1 MQNDLIHGKNITS
14 RIVSIG
20 IKKSKAILFIETPDG
35 QIQETEWKLQHWL
48 LSNKPHDKNWFELNG
63 NLHYKYG
70 KFFTSSNE
78 KYSYKKNRPD
88 ADFFEIYDDKERLM
102 VKEGICYYKDTKHT
116 EVSILSFDIETTGIE
131 HNSQSK
137 LLLISNTFRKNGKI
151 ERKLFCYDEYND
163 EGEMLLEWCKWV
175 REKNPSIICGH
186 NINLFDFP
194 YIKYIADKYEV
205 PLALGRDGSDVFF
218 KQRPSKFRKDGSQF
232 IEYNRISIFGRE
244 VVDTLFL
251 SYKYDVGRK
260 YENYRLKSI
269 IKHEGLEV
277 KDRQFYNAD
286 TIRFNYQNPEEW
298 TKIKA
303 YAIHDADDALALYDL
318 MIPPIFYSAQIIPKP
333 LQLLTETSEGG
344 KINSIMLRA
353 YLQQKHSVPKA
364 SEAAQ
369 YEGAIS
375 FGNKGIYRN
384 VFKADVNSLY
394 PSIMIQYEV
403 YDKEKDPKAY
413 FLELVKTLTEERLKN
428 KKLAKETGDKYY
440 TNLEQSQK
448 ILANSAY
455 GFLAAPGLLFNSP
468 SKAAYITEKGRE
480 ILTKSIDWANSKGFK
495 ISTGD
500 TDSIS
505 FSKGDMSFITKED
518 RSILLSE
525 INSLYPDK
533 IKWADDGFYPTL
545 VVVKA
550 KNYIM
555 QTEDGQ
561 IKYKGSAIKATSKE
575 TALKEFIKDI
585 VNEMIQGTEAYL
597 MVYHKFVKEILN
609 ITDITRWCSK
619 KTITSKVM
627 NNTRTNETKVKD
639 AINGTD
645 YAEGDKVYM
654 FYLPDDSLALAETFT
669 GIYNKEK
676 LLEKLYKTSMSF
688 THIDNKKVG
697 VLAHIDFINYKL
709 KRSQK
714 LLEIL

>member
-1 MQNDLIHGKNITS
+1 MQNDLINGKSNVS
-14 RIVSIG
+14 RLVSIG
-20 IKKSKAILFIETPDG
+20 IKKSKAILFIETPEG
-35 QIQETEWKLQHWL
+35 EVKETEWKLQHWM
-48 LSNKPHDKNWFELNG
+48 LSNKPHDKTWFQLNG
-63 NLHYKYG
+63 DLHYKYG
-70 KFFTSSNE
+70 RFFISTSE
-78 KYSYKKNRPD
+78 AIAYKKSREG
-88 ADFFEIYDDKERLM
+88 DFFEIYDDKERLM

-131 HNSQSK
+131 HNAKSK
-137 LLLISNTFRKNGKI
+137 LLLISNTFRKNGNI
-151 ERKLFCYDEYND
+151 ERKLFDFKEYND
-163 EGEMLLEWCKWV
+163 EGEMITAWCKWV
-175 REKNPSIICGH
+175 RKKNPSIMTNH
-186 NINLFDFP
+186 NLNLFDFP
-194 YIKYIADKYEV
+194 YIKYIADRYEV
-205 PLALGRDGSDVFF
+205 PLALGRDGSDVHF
-218 KQRPSKFRKDGSQF
+218 KQKLSKFRKDGSQF

-277 KDRQFYNAD
+277 KDRQFYEAD
-286 TIRFNYQNPEEW
+286 KIRFNYNDPIEW
-298 TKIKA
+298 QKIKN

-364 SEAAQ
+364 SEVAPF
-369 YEGAIS
+369 EGAIS
-375 FGNKGIYRN
+375 LGNPAIYRN
-384 VFKADVNSLY
+384 VYKVDVASLY

-403 YDKEKDPKAY
+403 HDKDKDPKAY
-413 FLELVKTLTEERLKN
+413 FLELVKTLTAERLKN
-428 KKLAKETGDKYY
+428 KKLAKETKDTYY

-448 ILANSAY
+448 VLINSAY

-468 SKAAYITEKGRE
+468 LKAAYITEKGRE
-480 ILTKSIDWANSKGFK
+480 ILTTAMDWAKSKDFK
-495 ISTGD
+495 LVNAD

-505 FSKGDMSFITKED
+505 FSKGNETFITKEERHD
-518 RSILLSE
+518 LLRE
-525 INSLYPDK
+525 LNGLFPDK
-533 IKWADDGFYPTL
+533 IKWEDDGFYSTL

-555 QTEDGQ
+555 QLEDGQ
-561 IKYKGSAIKATSKE
+561 IKYKGSAIKATAKE
-575 TALKEFIKDI
+575 KAMQEFIKEI

-627 NNTRTNETKVKD
+627 NGTRANETKVKD
-639 AINGTD
+639 AISNSD
-645 YAEGDKVYM
+645 YVEGDKTYM
-654 FYLPDDSLALAETFT
+654 FYLPDETLALAENFT
-669 GIYNKEK
+669 GVYNKEK
-676 LLEKLYKTSMSF
+676 LLEKLYKTSTSF
-688 THIDNKKVG
+688 THIENKKVG

-714 LLEIL
+714 LLELL